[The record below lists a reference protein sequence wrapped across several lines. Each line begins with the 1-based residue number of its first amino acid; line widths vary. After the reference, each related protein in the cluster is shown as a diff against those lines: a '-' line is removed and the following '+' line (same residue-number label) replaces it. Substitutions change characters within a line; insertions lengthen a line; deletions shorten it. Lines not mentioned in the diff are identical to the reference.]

1 MQTNKHE
8 ITEEYKKQLEEELDN
23 LNNVLIPANVQALQ
37 EARSQGDLSENAD
50 YDAARDEQARLNG
63 RLQEIKE
70 ILKTAVII
78 KLDNTDKVQNGK
90 YVVLSFEGPKG
101 LVEEKY
107 QIVGSVEADINAKKL
122 SNASPFGKAVIGHK
136 KGDTVKVIAPRGTVN
151 VKIVDVTNN

>member
-8 ITEEYKKQLEEELDN
+8 ITEEYKKQLEQELDN

-78 KLDNTDKVQNGK
+78 KLDNSDKVQNGK
-90 YVVLSFEGPKG
+90 YVVLSYEGPKG

-107 QIVGSVEADINAKKL
+107 QIVGSVEADIDAKKL
-122 SNASPFGKAVIGHK
+122 SNASPFGKAVLGHK
-136 KGDTVKVIAPRGTVN
+136 KGDTVKVIAPRGT
-151 VKIVDVTNN
+151 ISVTIKEVSNN